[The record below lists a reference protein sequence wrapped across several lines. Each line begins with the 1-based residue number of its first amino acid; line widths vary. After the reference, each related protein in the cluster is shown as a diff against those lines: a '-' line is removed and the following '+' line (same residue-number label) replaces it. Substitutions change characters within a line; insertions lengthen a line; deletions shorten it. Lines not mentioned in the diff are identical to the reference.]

1 MKILQTIVGA
11 VCLLGAGAC
20 LNMPPAPGAGGA
32 GAAVGFEP
40 LFTVEQT
47 QQIILQFKEAYA
59 KLNSPPIDVRVNPP
73 LGIAIANP
81 PAPAANGGEDLA
93 TQQTKREVERLVGR
107 PLRLAGAQ
115 LMDADLSKAAEVTFE
130 VLISERKL
138 ADGSAVPDIQ
148 VTAVRIADGNIV
160 GQATVLDLFPNR
172 AEAGRRMRQYSVQQ
186 LTEATALALMRD
198 IATTAP

>member
-1 MKILQTIVGA
+1 MKLFQTILGF
-11 VCLLGAGAC
+11 VCLCGLSAC
-20 LNMPPAPGAGGA
+20 MGVPPAPGGGLP
-32 GAAVGFEP
+32 GAAGVVEP
-40 LFTVEQT
+40 LFTVEQA
-47 QQIILQFKEAYA
+47 QQIIAQFKEAYA

-81 PAPAANGGEDLA
+81 PAANPGGDDLA
-93 TQQTKREVERLVGR
+93 TQQTKREVERLIGR
-107 PLRLAGAQ
+107 PLRLAGVQ
-115 LMDADLSKAAEVTFE
+115 LIDTDLSKAAEVTFE

-138 ADGSAVPDIQ
+138 ADGNTVPDIQ

-186 LTEATALALMRD
+186 LTEATALAVMRD
-198 IATTAP
+198 IATTAK

>member
-1 MKILQTIVGA
+1 MKLFQTILGL
-11 VCLLGAGAC
+11 VCLCGFSAC
-20 LNMPPAPGAGGA
+20 MGVPPAPGSGLPEATG
-32 GAAVGFEP
+32 VVEP
-40 LFTVEQT
+40 LFTVEQA
-47 QQIILQFKEAYA
+47 QQIIAQFKEAYT

-81 PAPAANGGEDLA
+81 PAANPGGDDLA
-93 TQQTKREVERLVGR
+93 TQQTKREVERLIGR
-107 PLRLAGAQ
+107 PLRLAGVQ

-138 ADGSAVPDIQ
+138 ADGNTVPDIQ

-186 LTEATALALMRD
+186 LTEATALAVMRD
-198 IATTAP
+198 IATTAK

>member
-1 MKILQTIVGA
+1 MKLFQTILGL
-11 VCLLGAGAC
+11 VCLCGLSAC
-20 LNMPPAPGAGGA
+20 MGVPPAPGSGLPEAAG
-32 GAAVGFEP
+32 VVEP
-40 LFTVEQT
+40 LFTVEQA
-47 QQIILQFKEAYA
+47 QQIIAQFKEAYT

-81 PAPAANGGEDLA
+81 PAANPGGDDLA
-93 TQQTKREVERLVGR
+93 TQQTKREVERLIGR
-107 PLRLAGAQ
+107 PLRLAGVQ

-138 ADGSAVPDIQ
+138 ADGNTVPDIQ

-186 LTEATALALMRD
+186 LTVATALAVMRD
-198 IATTAP
+198 IATTAK

>member
-1 MKILQTIVGA
+1 MKSFQTILGA
-11 VCLLGAGAC
+11 VCLCGLSAC
-20 LNMPPAPGAGGA
+20 MGVPPAPGGGLP
-32 GAAVGFEP
+32 GVVEP
-40 LFTVEQT
+40 LFTVEQA
-47 QQIILQFKEAYA
+47 QQIIAQFKEAYT

-81 PAPAANGGEDLA
+81 PAGNAGGGEDLA
-93 TQQTKREVERLVGR
+93 TQQTKREVERLIGR

-130 VLISERKL
+130 VLISERDL
-138 ADGSAVPDIQ
+138 ADGTAVPDIQ

-186 LTEATALALMRD
+186 LTEATALAVMRD
-198 IATTAP
+198 IATTAK

>member
-1 MKILQTIVGA
+1 MKLFQTILGL
-11 VCLLGAGAC
+11 VCLCGFSAC
-20 LNMPPAPGAGGA
+20 MGVPPAPGSGLPVAAG
-32 GAAVGFEP
+32 VVEP
-40 LFTVEQT
+40 LFTVEQA
-47 QQIILQFKEAYA
+47 QQIIAQFKEAYT

-81 PAPAANGGEDLA
+81 PAANPGGDDLA
-93 TQQTKREVERLVGR
+93 TQQTKREVERLIGR
-107 PLRLAGAQ
+107 PLRLAGVQ

-138 ADGSAVPDIQ
+138 ADGNTVPDIQ

-186 LTEATALALMRD
+186 LTEATALAVMRD
-198 IATTAP
+198 IATTAK

>member
-1 MKILQTIVGA
+1 MKLFQTILGL
-11 VCLLGAGAC
+11 VCLCGFSAC
-20 LNMPPAPGAGGA
+20 MGVPPAPGSGLP
-32 GAAVGFEP
+32 GAAGVVEP
-40 LFTVEQT
+40 LFTVEQA
-47 QQIILQFKEAYA
+47 QQIIAQFKEAYT

-81 PAPAANGGEDLA
+81 PAANPGGDDLA
-93 TQQTKREVERLVGR
+93 TQQTKREVERLIGR
-107 PLRLAGAQ
+107 PLRLAGVQ

-138 ADGSAVPDIQ
+138 ADGNTVPDIQ
-148 VTAVRIADGNIV
+148 VTAVRIPDGNIV

-186 LTEATALALMRD
+186 LTEATALAVMRD
-198 IATTAP
+198 IATTAK

>member
-1 MKILQTIVGA
+1 MKLFQTILGL
-11 VCLLGAGAC
+11 VCLCGFSAC
-20 LNMPPAPGAGGA
+20 MGVPPAPGSGLPEATG
-32 GAAVGFEP
+32 VVEP
-40 LFTVEQT
+40 LFTVEQA
-47 QQIILQFKEAYA
+47 QQIIAQFKEAYT

-81 PAPAANGGEDLA
+81 PAANPGGDDLA
-93 TQQTKREVERLVGR
+93 TQQTKREVERLIGR
-107 PLRLAGAQ
+107 PLRLAGVQ

-138 ADGSAVPDIQ
+138 ADGNTVPDIQ

-186 LTEATALALMRD
+186 LTVATALAVMRD
-198 IATTAP
+198 IATTAK

>member
-1 MKILQTIVGA
+1 MKFFQTILGA
-11 VCLLGAGAC
+11 VCLCGLSAC
-20 LNMPPAPGAGGA
+20 MGVPPAPGGGLPGVAG
-32 GAAVGFEP
+32 VVEP
-40 LFTVEQT
+40 LFTVEQA
-47 QQIILQFKEAYA
+47 QQIIAQFKEAYT

-73 LGIAIANP
+73 LGIAIANQ
-81 PAPAANGGEDLA
+81 PAANAGGDDLA
-93 TQQTKREVERLVGR
+93 TQQTKREVERLIGR

-130 VLISERKL
+130 VLISERQL
-138 ADGSAVPDIQ
+138 ADGTAVPDIQ

-186 LTEATALALMRD
+186 LTEATALAVMRD
-198 IATTAP
+198 IATTSN

>member
-1 MKILQTIVGA
+1 MKLFQTIFGL
-11 VCLLGAGAC
+11 VCLCGFSAC
-20 LNMPPAPGAGGA
+20 MGVPPAPGSGLP
-32 GAAVGFEP
+32 GAAGVVEP
-40 LFTVEQT
+40 LFTVEQA
-47 QQIILQFKEAYA
+47 QQIIAQFKEAYT

-81 PAPAANGGEDLA
+81 PAANPRGDDLA
-93 TQQTKREVERLVGR
+93 TQQTKREVERLIGR
-107 PLRLAGAQ
+107 PLRLAGVQ

-138 ADGSAVPDIQ
+138 ADGNTVPDIQ

-186 LTEATALALMRD
+186 LTEATALAVMRD
-198 IATTAP
+198 IATTAK

>member
-1 MKILQTIVGA
+1 MKLFQTILGL
-11 VCLLGAGAC
+11 VCLCGFSAC
-20 LNMPPAPGAGGA
+20 MGVPPAPGSGLP
-32 GAAVGFEP
+32 GAAGVVEP
-40 LFTVEQT
+40 LFTVEQA
-47 QQIILQFKEAYA
+47 QQIIAQFKEAYT

-81 PAPAANGGEDLA
+81 PAANPGGDDLA
-93 TQQTKREVERLVGR
+93 TQQTKREVERLIGR
-107 PLRLAGAQ
+107 PLRLAGVQ

-138 ADGSAVPDIQ
+138 ADGNTVPDIQ

-186 LTEATALALMRD
+186 LTEATALAVMRD
-198 IATTAP
+198 IATTAK